1 MKKVIS
7 LLLVIMLCLSLCACE
22 GETSGTQSE
31 PTIIANEEI
40 IFEST
45 QSGETTISENNDMC
59 IADVLLEVSRTTK
72 DNLGN
77 EDTEALYQYYYGEK
91 GEISAVRISWQITA
105 NEWDASYDVDGMWGY
120 FENEYDES
128 GRVSSISVYPS
139 SEKERMEATIT
150 ISYDGNGNIISEH
163 VLTNDGEYTN
173 LYSYDEMNRV
183 IQKTYTK
190 SSSQYYITDYEYDE
204 MGNLI
209 QKTSTGYSNKDSIG
223 HPNEDKTTVYTLDD
237 VGLVVSSTTV
247 QKYYVFDWEKTTNT
261 TYVYDENGR
270 LIQEHTTCGDFIDS
284 NGEIAEKSKYASYIV
299 DYSYGDYII
308 GSES

>member
-1 MKKVIS
+1 MKMR
-7 LLLVIMLCLSLCACE
+7 LLAMSMGFIVAMASMMAQADVTLTYKEKYGDHMGVSSACQAKDYYFYDAQ
-22 GETSGTQSE
+22 GRVVRHVFHTAGTSG
-31 PTIIANEEI
+31 
-40 IFEST
+40 IFEVQNVYYHNFDDKGNLTSVVNY
-45 QSGETTISENNDMC
+45 QWRPAYSDWSLSDS
-59 IADVLLEVSRTTK
+59 IA
-72 DNLGN
+72 
-77 EDTEALYQYYYGEK
+77 Y
-91 GEISAVRISWQITA
+91 
-105 NEWDASYDVDGMWGY
+105 
-120 FENEYDES
+120 EYDDKGYCIVEVG
-128 GRVSSISVYPS
+128 GRDTY
-139 SEKERMEATIT
+139 KYT
-150 ISYDGNGNIISEH
+150 YDENGNIISEH

-209 QKTSTGYSNKDSIG
+209 KKTSTGYSNKDSIG
-223 HPNEDKTTVYTLDD
+223 HPNEDKITLYTLDD

-261 TYVYDENGR
+261 TYIYDENGR